1 MFLHCSKMKAYESIK
16 HKKNLYKS
24 HYSKMSIYLMPDDMD
39 TMQKIKYKSI
49 VSKVCKELETHVGF
63 SDKEVA
69 EVTSDSN

>member
-1 MFLHCSKMKAYESIK
+1 
-16 HKKNLYKS
+16 
-24 HYSKMSIYLMPDDMD
+24 MSAYLMPDDMD

-69 EVTSDSN
+69 EVVTGSNW